1 VEEVKQMILITGA
14 AGKTGRAV
22 LKALSERGET
32 VRVMVRR
39 QEQVDEMIKLGASSG
54 QVGDMVS
61 AESYKDAMEGV
72 RAVYHIC
79 PNMHPDEVKIGSF
92 AIEAACRCGL
102 EHFVYHSVLHPQTE
116 KMPHHWNK
124 MRVEELLFESG
135 LRFTVL
141 QPAPYM
147 QNILAWKNKIISE
160 GSFEVPYPVETKFS
174 LVDLADLA
182 RAAAVVLTE
191 PGHKEAVYEIVGTR
205 ALSQKELANLL
216 GKVLER
222 PILAEEIPREQW
234 RQNAEK
240 AGMGHYQVETLLK
253 MFDYYTR
260 FGLSGN
266 RYVLKQLLGR
276 DPHSFTGF
284 VTREFENPQN
294 SRC

>member
-1 VEEVKQMILITGA
+1 MILITGA

-39 QEQVDEMIKLGASSG
+39 QEQVDEMIKLGASSAL
-54 QVGDMVS
+54 VGDMAC
-61 AESYKDAMEGV
+61 AESYKDALEEV

-79 PNMHPDEVKIGSF
+79 PNMHPDEFKIGKL
-92 AIEAACRCGL
+92 AIEAACRSGL

-160 GSFEVPYPVETKFS
+160 GIFEVPYPAETKFS

-182 RAAAVVLTE
+182 RAAAVVITE

-205 ALSQKELANLL
+205 ALSQKEVANLF

-222 PILAEEIPREQW
+222 PVLAEEVPCEQW

-240 AGMGHYQVETLLK
+240 AGMGKYQLETLLK
-253 MFDYYTR
+253 MFDYYAR
-260 FGLSGN
+260 YGLSGN
-266 RYVLKQLLGR
+266 RYLLKQLLGR

-284 VTREFENPQN
+284 VTREFENLQTG
-294 SRC
+294 RF

>member
-1 VEEVKQMILITGA
+1 MILVTGA

-22 LKALSERGET
+22 IKALLERGES
-32 VRVMVRR
+32 VRGFVRR
-39 QEQVDEMIKLGASSG
+39 HEQADELARLGVDSSV
-54 QVGDMVS
+54 VGDMNA
-61 AESYKDAMEGV
+61 AESYDEAMQGV

-79 PNMHPDEVKIGSF
+79 PNMHPDELTIGSS

-135 LRFTVL
+135 LRFTIL

-147 QNILAWKNKIISE
+147 QNILAWKNKIINE

-174 LVDLADLA
+174 MVDLADLA

-205 ALSQKELANLL
+205 ALSQKEVANLL

-222 PILAEEIPREQW
+222 PILAEEIPCEQW
-234 RQNAEK
+234 RQNAEE
-240 AGMGHYQVETLLK
+240 AGMGQYQVETLLK
-253 MFDYYTR
+253 MFGYYAR

-284 VTREFENPQN
+284 VTREFENLQN
-294 SRC
+294 GRY

>member
-1 VEEVKQMILITGA
+1 VILVTGA

-22 LKALSERGET
+22 IKALLERGES
-32 VRVMVRR
+32 VRGFVRSH
-39 QEQVDEMIKLGASSG
+39 EQAEELTRLGVDFSV
-54 QVGDMVS
+54 VGDMTA
-61 AESYKDAMEGV
+61 AESYVEAMQGV
-72 RAVYHIC
+72 RAAYHIC
-79 PNMHPDEVKIGSF
+79 PNMHPDELMIGSF
-92 AIEAACRCGL
+92 AIEAARRCNL

-124 MRVEELLFESG
+124 MRVEELLFESD
-135 LRFTVL
+135 LRFTIL

-147 QNILAWKNKIISE
+147 QNILAWKNKIINE
-160 GSFEVPYPVETKFS
+160 GSFELPYPVETKFS
-174 LVDLADLA
+174 MVDLADLA

-205 ALSQKELANLL
+205 ALSQKEVANLL

-222 PILAEEIPREQW
+222 PILVEEIPCGQW

-240 AGMGHYQVETLLK
+240 AGMGLYKVETLLK
-253 MFDYYTR
+253 MFDYYAR

-294 SRC
+294 GRY